1 MNIVA
6 NYSEII
12 HTTNFLDKF
21 LSNMTNT
28 VSSIPS
34 AANPYASENRARKS
48 NALLPL
54 KTVKHFQEEPRVCLQ
69 CEEAWMFPRT

>member
-21 LSNMTNT
+21 LSDMTNM

-34 AANPYASENRARKS
+34 AANPCASENRARKI
-48 NALLPL
+48 NALMPLNQDCEIFPGRTKGLPA
-54 KTVKHFQEEPRVCLQ
+54 V
-69 CEEAWMFPRT
+69 